1 MLCAIRPSWFN
12 DSVTAKTEA
21 LAKQMMPKHEK
32 KMSELFAVFTD
43 AELLEYLRLNTKLAE
58 HLKKTLQKD

>member
-1 MLCAIRPSWFN
+1 
-12 DSVTAKTEA
+12 
-21 LAKQMMPKHEK
+21 MMPKHEK

-58 HLKKTLQKD
+58 HLKRTLQKD